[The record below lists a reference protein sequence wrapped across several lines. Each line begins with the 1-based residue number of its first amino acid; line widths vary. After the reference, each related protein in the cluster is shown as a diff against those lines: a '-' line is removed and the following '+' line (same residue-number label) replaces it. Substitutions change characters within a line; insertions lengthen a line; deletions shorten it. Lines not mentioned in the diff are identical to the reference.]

1 MIPQANLYIIER
13 KKTMTFTAKEFRK
26 IARTK
31 LRGNWGRSILVSFIA
46 AVICGLGGIYE
57 TISKLASLDVEALI
71 AGDAEAL
78 IAQYES
84 LDGAMTGS
92 PILALIVGI
101 AVILLTG
108 AITQGCNRYYTN
120 LTLNGKADEVSVLF
134 SRFDIFLKTVGLE
147 LFMTLFTFLWGLLFV
162 IPGIVATYRYRLAH
176 YLMAEN
182 PELGI
187 RQAVNMSK
195 ELMKGHKWRLFCL
208 DLSFIG
214 WGILASLTCGIGY
227 LWLNPYMDAASAAFY
242 IDRTGRGIPM
252 GDA

>member
-1 MIPQANLYIIER
+1 
-13 KKTMTFTAKEFRK
+13 
-26 IARTK
+26 
-31 LRGNWGRSILVSFIA
+31 
-46 AVICGLGGIYE
+46 
-57 TISKLASLDVEALI
+57 
-71 AGDAEAL
+71 
-78 IAQYES
+78 
-84 LDGAMTGS
+84 MTGS